1 MIRSILLATL
11 LLLAGLGAPVVPAA
25 AQNRAAELSDA
36 PSLRATATVLGDI
49 VRIGDLVENAGAVAD
64 VPIFRAPDLGQTGSV
79 PVASV
84 LAAIQGHHL
93 VGLDSRGL
101 SEVAVT
107 RAARA
112 ITAKDVEARILLA
125 LAGKYGLPDSSNL
138 AVVFDN
144 DVRTFEVEANATGE
158 LAVTHLSYEPHTAR
172 FDVAFE
178 LPGSL
183 VARRLSLRFTGSLT
197 ETFETVVPTH
207 EIAQGQA
214 LKAADLAIERRPKA
228 DLSSGTLTTIEQT
241 QGLSAKH
248 ALRTGQVIRQADVA
262 KPELVGRGETVTI
275 VFQVPGITL
284 TVLGKANEPGA
295 LGDVI
300 NVLNVQSK
308 HTVQATVVGSGRVSV
323 NAPPARLA
331 ANTTP

>member
-1 MIRSILLATL
+1 MIRRILLATL
-11 LLLAGLGAPVVPAA
+11 ALLAGLGAAPAPAA
-25 AQNRAAELSDA
+25 AQSRAAELSDA
-36 PSLRATATVLGDI
+36 PSLRAAATVTGDI
-49 VRIGDLVENAGAVAD
+49 VRIGDLIENAGAVAE

-112 ITAKDVEARILLA
+112 ITAKDVEARILRA

-144 DVRTFEVEANATGE
+144 EVRTLVVEASATSE
-158 LAVTHLSYEPHTAR
+158 LAVANLSYDPRTTR

-207 EIAQGQA
+207 EIAQGQVLNA
-214 LKAADLAIERRPKA
+214 SDLAIERRPKA
-228 DLSSGTLTTIEQT
+228 GLSTSTLTTVEQA
-241 QGLSAKH
+241 QGLSARH
-248 ALRTGQVIRQADVA
+248 ALRAGQVIHQADVA

-284 TVLGKANEPGA
+284 TIIGKANDPGA

-300 NVLNVQSK
+300 SVLNVQSK
-308 HTVQATVVGSGRVSV
+308 HTIQATVIGPGRVSV

>member
-1 MIRSILLATL
+1 MIRRILLATL
-11 LLLAGLGAPVVPAA
+11 ALLLGLGVPLAPAA
-25 AQNRAAELSDA
+25 AQSRAAELSDA
-36 PSLRATATVLGDI
+36 PALKAAATVTGDI
-49 VRIGDLVENAGAVAD
+49 VRIGDLIENAGAVAD

-144 DVRTFEVEANATGE
+144 EVRTLVVEASATSE
-158 LAVTHLSYEPHTAR
+158 LAVAHLSYEPRTTR

-183 VARRLSLRFTGSLT
+183 VARRLPLRFTGSLT

-207 EIAQGQA
+207 EIAQGQVLNA
-214 LKAADLAIERRPKA
+214 SDLAIERRPKA
-228 DLSSGTLTTIEQT
+228 ALSTSTLTTVEQA
-241 QGLSAKH
+241 QGLSTKH
-248 ALRTGQVIRQADVA
+248 ALRAGQVIHQADVA

-284 TVLGKANEPGA
+284 TILGKANEPGA

-300 NVLNVQSK
+300 SVLNVQSK
-308 HTVQATVVGSGRVSV
+308 HTIQATVIGPGRVSV